1 VATVAD
7 LEDDLRRVLADPAR
21 ELPPWPDAVQR
32 VRSGMRRRYGRRML
46 ARLWIG
52 LLAVAATLFVTLG
65 PALVTEDRPAPGPGP
80 SVIPWRE
87 LPYADPPSP
96 SVSPRPVATSCRAE
110 DIHLVSAEADGAGG
124 TLFRFI
130 RVRND
135 GSAECTLAGRLRLR
149 GTRNGSVRDIPATP
163 KDDFLVMGSV
173 PATLAA
179 GELAEAIVTTYGG
192 CLDGRPETV
201 YKPFQVVLAGG
212 DITVRESLNTTCG
225 VGAGQWHRVVP
236 LPENESSPLLATISA
251 PPSATLG
258 TDLAFAVTLTN
269 PTPSPVALEPCP
281 NYIMGLTM
289 KVKAGGVHQLNCADA
304 QGHPLVIKPG
314 GSVEFAMRLPLPSP
328 GPGAEPGS
336 GDLTWTMDG
345 NVSARVPITIVAP

>member
-32 VRSGMRRRYGRRML
+32 VRSGMRRRHGRRVL

-52 LLAVAATLFVTLG
+52 LAAVVATLFATLG
-65 PALVTEDRPAPGPGP
+65 PALVAEDDPAPAPSP

-96 SVSPRPVATSCRAE
+96 SVPPRPVATSCRAE
-110 DIHLVSAEADGAGG
+110 DIHLVSAESDGAGG
-124 TLFRFI
+124 TQYRFI

-135 GSAECTLAGRLRLR
+135 GSAECTLAARVRLR
-149 GTRNGSVRDIPATP
+149 GTRNGSVHDIPATP
-163 KDDFLVMGSV
+163 RDDFVVMGSV
-173 PATLAA
+173 PATIQP
-179 GELAEAIVTTYGG
+179 GEQAEAIVTTYGG

-201 YKPFQVVLAGG
+201 YKLFRVVLPGG
-212 DITVRESLNTTCG
+212 DLTVRESLNATCG
-225 VGAGQWHRVVP
+225 VGAGQWHRVV
-236 LPENESSPLLATISA
+236 ESAGNESSPLLATISA
-251 PPSATLG
+251 PPKATLG

-269 PTPSPVALEPCP
+269 PTPAPVALGPCP
-281 NYIMGLTM
+281 NYIMGLTV

-304 QGHPLVIKPG
+304 QGRPLVVRPG
-314 GSVEFAMRLPLPSP
+314 GSVVFAMRLPLPSL

-345 NVSARVPITIVAP
+345 GVSARVPITIVAP